1 MMKIVYVSDEVARV
15 TKAFAKNACIFGT
28 EEFKLWREYKAI
40 YPNAKMEV
48 RTIKKN
54 PDKKTRRNMT
64 YANMEAFIGTLDNGD
79 ALLAQFTVIRQRSLI
94 QKSPYQY
101 VLDWFE
107 SNFADEIAMKD
118 FMQQKEEE
126 RTQMKEDKIA

>member
-1 MMKIVYVSDEVARV
+1 MMKIVYVSDKEAQV

-40 YPNAKMEV
+40 YPKAKMEIK
-48 RTIKKN
+48 TIKKKTN
-54 PDKKTRRNMT
+54 KKPRRNMT
-64 YANMEAFIGTLDNGD
+64 YTNMEAFIGTLDSSEV
-79 ALLAQFTVIRQRSLI
+79 LLAQFAVIRQRSLI

-107 SNFADEIAMKD
+107 SME
-118 FMQQKEEE
+118 QKEEE
-126 RTQMKEDKIA
+126 RAQMEARKTA

>member
-1 MMKIVYVSDEVARV
+1 MMKIVYVSDKEARV

-40 YPNAKMEV
+40 YSEAQMVVK
-48 RTIKKN
+48 TIKKN
-54 PDKKTRRNMT
+54 PNKKTRRNMT
-64 YANMEAFIGTLDNGD
+64 YANMEAFIGTLDNGKK
-79 ALLAQFTVIRQRSLI
+79 LLAQFTVIRQRSLI

-107 SNFADEIAMKD
+107 TTFENEIAMKD

-126 RTQMKEDKIA
+126 RTQMETDKIA

>member
-1 MMKIVYVSDEVARV
+1 MMKIVYVSDKEAQV

-40 YPNAKMEV
+40 YSEAQMVVK
-48 RTIKKN
+48 TIKKN
-54 PDKKTRRNMT
+54 PNKKTRRNMT
-64 YANMEAFIGTLDNGD
+64 YANMEAFISTLNSSEV
-79 ALLAQFTVIRQRSLI
+79 LLAQFAVIRQRSLI

-107 SNFADEIAMKD
+107 STFADEISMKD
-118 FMQQKEEE
+118 FMEQKEEE
-126 RTQMKEDKIA
+126 RTQMEARKTA

>member
-1 MMKIVYVSDEVARV
+1 MMKIVYVSDKEAQV

-40 YPNAKMEV
+40 YSEAQMVVK
-48 RTIKKN
+48 TIKKN
-54 PDKKTRRNMT
+54 PNKKTRRNMT
-64 YANMEAFIGTLDNGD
+64 YAKMEAFIGTLDSSEV
-79 ALLAQFTVIRQRSLI
+79 LLAQFAVIRQRSLI

-107 SNFADEIAMKD
+107 SSFADEISMKN
-118 FMQQKEEE
+118 FMEQKEEE
-126 RTQMKEDKIA
+126 RIQMEARKTA

>member
-1 MMKIVYVSDEVARV
+1 MMKIVYVSDNVARV

-28 EEFKLWREYKAI
+28 EEFKCWREYKAI
-40 YPNAKMEV
+40 YPKAKMEV
-48 RTIKKN
+48 KTIKKN

-64 YANMEAFIGTLDNGD
+64 YANMEAFIGTLDNGKE
-79 ALLAQFTVIRQRSLI
+79 LLAQFTVIRQRSLI

-107 SNFADEIAMKD
+107 TTFENEIAMKD

-126 RTQMKEDKIA
+126 RTQKKEDKIA

>member
-1 MMKIVYVSDEVARV
+1 MMKIVYVSDKEAQV

-40 YPNAKMEV
+40 YSEAQMVVK
-48 RTIKKN
+48 TIKKN
-54 PDKKTRRNMT
+54 PNKKTRRNMT
-64 YANMEAFIGTLDNGD
+64 YANMEAFISTLNSSEV
-79 ALLAQFTVIRQRSLI
+79 LLAQFAVIRQRSLI

-107 SNFADEIAMKD
+107 SSFANEISMKD
-118 FMQQKEEE
+118 FMEQKEEE
-126 RTQMKEDKIA
+126 RTQMEARKTA

>member
-28 EEFKLWREYKAI
+28 EEFKCWRKYKAI

-64 YANMEAFIGTLDNGD
+64 YANMEAFIGTLDNGKE
-79 ALLAQFTVIRQRSLI
+79 LLEKFTTIRKRSLI

-107 SNFADEIAMKD
+107 NTFENEIAMKD

>member
-28 EEFKLWREYKAI
+28 EEFKCWREYKAI
-40 YPNAKMEV
+40 YPKAKMEV

-64 YANMEAFIGTLDNGD
+64 YANMEAFIGTLDNGKE
-79 ALLAQFTVIRQRSLI
+79 LLEKFTTIRKRSLI

-107 SNFADEIAMKD
+107 NTFENEIAMKD

>member
-1 MMKIVYVSDEVARV
+1 MMKIVYVSDKEAQV

-40 YPNAKMEV
+40 YSEAQMVVK
-48 RTIKKN
+48 TIKKN
-54 PDKKTRRNMT
+54 PNKKTRRNMT
-64 YANMEAFIGTLDNGD
+64 YTNMEAFIGTLDSSEV
-79 ALLAQFTVIRQRSLI
+79 LLAQFAVIRQRSLI

-107 SNFADEIAMKD
+107 SSFADEISMKD
-118 FMQQKEEE
+118 FMEQKEEE
-126 RTQMKEDKIA
+126 RTQMEARKTA

>member
-1 MMKIVYVSDEVARV
+1 MMKIVYVSDKEARV

-40 YPNAKMEV
+40 YSEAQMVVK
-48 RTIKKN
+48 TIKKN
-54 PDKKTRRNMT
+54 PNKKTRRNMT
-64 YANMEAFIGTLDNGD
+64 YANMEAFISTLDSSEV
-79 ALLAQFTVIRQRSLI
+79 LLAQFTVIRQRSLI

-107 SNFADEIAMKD
+107 STFADEISMKD
-118 FMQQKEEE
+118 FMEQKEEE
-126 RTQMKEDKIA
+126 RTQMEARKTA

>member
-15 TKAFAKNACIFGT
+15 TKAFEKNACIFGT
-28 EEFKLWREYKAI
+28 DEFKLWREYKAI
-40 YPNAKMEV
+40 YPKAKMEV

-64 YANMEAFIGTLDNGD
+64 YANMEAFIGTLDNGKE
-79 ALLAQFTVIRQRSLI
+79 LLEKFTTIRKRSLI

-107 SNFADEIAMKD
+107 NTFENEIAMKD

>member
-28 EEFKLWREYKAI
+28 EEFNCWREYKAI

-64 YANMEAFIGTLDNGD
+64 YANMEAFIGTLDNGKE
-79 ALLAQFTVIRQRSLI
+79 LLEKFTTIRKRSLI

-107 SNFADEIAMKD
+107 TTFENEIAMKD

>member
-15 TKAFAKNACIFGT
+15 TKAFAKNSCIFGT
-28 EEFKLWREYKAI
+28 EEFKCWREYKAI

-64 YANMEAFIGTLDNGD
+64 YANMEAFIATLDNGKE
-79 ALLAQFTVIRQRSLI
+79 LLEKFTTIRKRSLI

-101 VLDWFE
+101 VLDRFE
-107 SNFADEIAMKD
+107 NTFENEIAMKD

>member
-28 EEFKLWREYKAI
+28 EEFKCWREYKTI

-64 YANMEAFIGTLDNGD
+64 YANMEAFIGTLDNGKE
-79 ALLAQFTVIRQRSLI
+79 LLEKFTTIRKRSLI

-107 SNFADEIAMKD
+107 NTFENEIAMKD

>member
-1 MMKIVYVSDEVARV
+1 MMKIVYVSDKEAQV

-40 YPNAKMEV
+40 YSEAQMVVK
-48 RTIKKN
+48 TIKKN
-54 PDKKTRRNMT
+54 PNKKTRRNMT
-64 YANMEAFIGTLDNGD
+64 YANMEAFIGTLDSSEV
-79 ALLAQFTVIRQRSLI
+79 LLAQFAVIRQRSLI

-107 SNFADEIAMKD
+107 SSFADEISMKN
-118 FMQQKEEE
+118 FMEQKEEE
-126 RTQMKEDKIA
+126 RIQMEARKTA

>member
-28 EEFKLWREYKAI
+28 EEFKCWREYKAI

-64 YANMEAFIGTLDNGD
+64 YANMEAFIGTLDNGKE
-79 ALLAQFTVIRQRSLI
+79 LLEKFTTIRKRSLI

-107 SNFADEIAMKD
+107 NTFENEIAMKD

>member
-28 EEFKLWREYKAI
+28 EEFKCWREYKAI
-40 YPNAKMEV
+40 YPKAKMEV
-48 RTIKKN
+48 KTIKKN

-64 YANMEAFIGTLDNGD
+64 YANMAAFIGTLENGD
-79 ALLAQFTVIRQRSLI
+79 ALLAQFAVIRQRSLI

-107 SNFADEIAMKD
+107 ATFADEIAMKD

-126 RTQMKEDKIA
+126 RTQMKADKIA

>member
-1 MMKIVYVSDEVARV
+1 MMKIVYVSDKEAQV

-40 YPNAKMEV
+40 YSEAQMVVK
-48 RTIKKN
+48 TIKKN
-54 PDKKTRRNMT
+54 PNKKTRRNMT
-64 YANMEAFIGTLDNGD
+64 YANMEAFISTLDSSEV
-79 ALLAQFTVIRQRSLI
+79 LLAQFTVIRQRSLI

-107 SNFADEIAMKD
+107 STFADKISMKD
-118 FMQQKEEE
+118 FMEQKEEE
-126 RTQMKEDKIA
+126 RTQMEARKTA